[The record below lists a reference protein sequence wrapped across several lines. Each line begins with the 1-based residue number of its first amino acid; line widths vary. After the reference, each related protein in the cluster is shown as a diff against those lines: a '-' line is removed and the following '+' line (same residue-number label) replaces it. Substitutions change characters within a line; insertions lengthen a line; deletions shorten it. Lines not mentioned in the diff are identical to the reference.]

1 MGTKYTIS
9 YNSHA
14 GDAIQVA
21 FQFSGYAGAATVLTG
36 GPSPVV
42 IEHEFNIKEFPAEP
56 VTDTKMTINIS
67 LPTFAGNFYEDIT
80 DVQDGDCWVVYH
92 NLTQNIKQSGWLI
105 PDESHRK
112 FNTYNYD
119 ISLTVIS
126 PLSFMKNK
134 TLLADD
140 GKMLYDKHSIGAL
153 ITTCL
158 KRSLPAHIAPVYNIN
173 AVLND
178 NSGGSFTGS
187 LLRVEGFNSSDGRP
201 PSCYDVLKAI
211 ASSFACKLTWLND
224 VLHIENLHHLAGL
237 AADRSIV
244 IKAFETDDFLIGNTE
259 DVTKVRGVG
268 ELSTKYNY
276 AYNVGILKNGLF
288 TDYAGGSFTHW
299 SIANVAAFGTA
310 PALTYTGGYI
320 TQSGSGRKI
329 DRYAARIQGDRDIA
343 AISKTETT
351 HNRGLYNSATV
362 RMNDT
367 LNIKLEL
374 KFFDYKHRY
383 SIATVPTAQY
393 PKFVFFV
400 VLKPTGATNFDD
412 YYFFYGQ
419 KTMPDTTYVYT
430 SMGPNYKGEWIK
442 ASDFKVGG
450 MPTIMPCTI
459 ELDSLDNIQKA
470 EFTTGLV
477 PVAGQVF
484 CMLMGLRTLGSLF
497 TVEADKYI
505 DVLSVII
512 SAISQTEGT
521 KVTGEEHYITN
532 NTSFKPAEQKE
543 LKLANFFNEGVAGSL
558 MNAAGVST
566 SGYNGM
572 MLQKLVLMQLMA
584 LSRSPRYAADIDV
597 KSRGLKPTDLLELH
611 EGLNSL
617 LPDKYLITRMVTNTK
632 TCEHNLQVY
641 QLKAEDKGTTADADP
656 SAMVDLYEYFKTQ
669 QEA

>member
-9 YNSHA
+9 YNSIA

-21 FQFSGYAGAATVLTG
+21 FQFNGYAGAATALTG

-42 IEHEFNIKEFPAEP
+42 IEHVFNIKEFPAEP

-67 LPTFAGNFYEDIT
+67 LPSFAGNFYEDIT

-92 NLTQNIKQSGWLI
+92 NITQNIKQSGWLI
-105 PDESHRK
+105 PDESHRS
-112 FNTYNYD
+112 FNTYNYN

-140 GKMLYDKHSIGAL
+140 GKMLYDKYSIGAL

-158 KRSLPAHIAPVYNIN
+158 KRALPADVAPVYQVN

-178 NSGGSFTGS
+178 NSGGSFTDS

-211 ASSFACKLTWLND
+211 ASSFVCKLTWLND
-224 VLHIENLHHLAGL
+224 VLHIESLHHLTGL
-237 AADRSIV
+237 AANRNIV
-244 IKAFETDDFLIGNTE
+244 IKSFEDDDFLIGNTE
-259 DVTKVRGVG
+259 GVTKLPGVG

-288 TDYAGGSFTHW
+288 TDYGGGNFTHW

-310 PALTYTGGYI
+310 PALTYTGFI

-329 DRYAARIQGDRDIA
+329 DRYAARIQKDRDIA
-343 AISKTETT
+343 AISKNETN
-351 HNRGLYNSATV
+351 HNRGLYNSAAV
-362 RMNDT
+362 RVNDT

-374 KFFDYKHRY
+374 KFFDYKYRY
-383 SIATVPTAQY
+383 SIASFNTAQY
-393 PKFVFFV
+393 PKFVFFI

-412 YYFFYGQ
+412 YYFYYGQ
-419 KTMPDTTYVYT
+419 KVMPDSTYVYT

-442 ASDFKVGG
+442 ASDFKIAG
-450 MPTIMPCTI
+450 MSTIMPCTV
-459 ELDSLDNIQKA
+459 ELDSLDGVQSA

-484 CMLMGLRTLGSLF
+484 CMLMGLRLLGSQF

-505 DVLSVII
+505 DVVSVII
-512 SAISQTEGT
+512 SAISQADGT
-521 KVTGEEHYITN
+521 KTIGEEHYMTN
-532 NTSFKPAEQKE
+532 NTSFLSRGQIE
-543 LKLANFFNEGVAGSL
+543 LKIGNFFNEGIAGSL
-558 MNAAGVST
+558 MNSAGVST
-566 SGYNGM
+566 TGYNGIW
-572 MLQKLVLMQLMA
+572 LQRLVLMQLMA
-584 LSRSPRYAADIDV
+584 LSRSPRYAADV
-597 KSRGLKPTDLLELH
+597 AVYSRGLQPTDILELR

-617 LPDKYLITRMVTNTK
+617 LPNRYLITSMK
-632 TCEHNLQVY
+632 TDTRACEHELQIY
-641 QLKAEDKGTTADADP
+641 QLKAEDKSTTPNEEP
-656 SAMVDLYEYFKTQ
+656 STTKDLFETFKVQ
-669 QEA
+669 QQ